1 MALKKEEEE
10 KKSYIMPESF
20 FCTYRSIDTGI
31 DRATYLWVSIWFGF
45 LKELT
50 EQKYRAK
57 K

>member
-1 MALKKEEEE
+1 MALKKEEE